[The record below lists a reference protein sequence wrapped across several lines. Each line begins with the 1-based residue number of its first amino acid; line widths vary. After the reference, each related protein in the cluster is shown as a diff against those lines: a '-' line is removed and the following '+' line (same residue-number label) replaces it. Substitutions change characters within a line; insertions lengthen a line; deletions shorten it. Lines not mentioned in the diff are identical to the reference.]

1 MSHIAL
7 PGRLSTDDPDLTER
21 QREVLFA
28 LVREHRRS
36 ARPVSSECLVTTT
49 AVRGSAA
56 GVRSVLAELESLGLL
71 ARSHVSAGRV
81 PSGAGYAFYVRQGIT
96 PQALPPEMLAELDER
111 LNRSTADIEEL
122 LHEAARVLAGVSL
135 QLGLALSCSLDEE
148 RLVQLELAGLTPDRA
163 LLVLSLAGGSVRT
176 LKLELDSPLAADAL
190 HDVER
195 MLRERLT
202 GRTVREVRDRL
213 RSDPELA
220 RDAAVHMVT
229 RAFAEVWRDAD
240 GTTLF
245 SAGAGRIASQPE
257 FASGSQLGSLLQVIE
272 DGPPLDRLMVGTVEG
287 HAEVR
292 LALDEV
298 AALNGMSLI
307 SYPLPGAPGVAV
319 GVLGPM
325 RMDYARALAVVEA
338 VGSRLAAYF

>member
-7 PGRLSTDDPDLTER
+7 PGQLSHDDPDLSER

-36 ARPVSSECLVTTT
+36 ARPVSSECLVTSA

-56 GVRSVLAELESLGLL
+56 GVRSVLAELETLGLL
-71 ARSHVSAGRV
+71 ARSHASAGRV
-81 PSGAGYAFYVRQGIT
+81 PSGAGYAYYVRQGVT
-96 PQALPPEMLAELDER
+96 PRPLPPELLTELDDR
-111 LNRSTADIEEL
+111 LRRSTRDIEDL

-135 QLGLALSCSLDEE
+135 QLGLALARSLDEE
-148 RLVQLELAGLTPDRA
+148 RLTRLELAALAPDRV
-163 LLVLSLAGGSVRT
+163 LLVLTLAGGSVRT
-176 LKLELDSPLAADAL
+176 LKLELESPLAGDAL
-190 HDVER
+190 ADVER
-195 MLRERLT
+195 MLRERLN

-213 RSDPELA
+213 SADPELA
-220 RDAAVHMVT
+220 RDAAVRMVS
-229 RAFAEVWRDAD
+229 RAFAASWRDAD

-245 SAGAGRIASQPE
+245 SAGAGRIATQPE
-257 FASGSQLGSLLQVIE
+257 FANGSQLGSLLQMIE

-298 AALNGMSLI
+298 AALSGMSLI
-307 SYPLPGAPGVAV
+307 SYPLPGARGVAI

-325 RMDYARALAVVEA
+325 RMDYARALAAVEA
-338 VGSRLAAYF
+338 VGARLAAYF